1 MIPPDGSEPEHGMDH
16 GNVADIRWASDA
28 TEIMELG
35 ALFAHVAATLPDY
48 ISHGEVQCGLSG
60 DGVTWS
66 ARAPELIN
74 ADFERISQGRRSARV
89 AGAWLADRTPV
100 AVAVVDLVER
110 DRVRYAVLCDL
121 LVEKDRRHT
130 GIGERMVRFIEAEM
144 RMERVDW
151 IFLESGI
158 RNERAHRFFEKLEY
172 SEMSRIFAKRL

>member
-1 MIPPDGSEPEHGMDH
+1 MDH
-16 GNVADIRWASDA
+16 GDVADIRWASDA
-28 TEIMELG
+28 TEIVELG

-66 ARAPELIN
+66 TKAPELIN
-74 ADFERISQGRRSARV
+74 ADFERISRGRHSARV
-89 AGAWLADRTPV
+89 AGAWLARTPV
-100 AVAVVDLVER
+100 AVAVVDLVEG
-110 DRVRYAVLCDL
+110 DRVRYAVLRDI

-144 RMERVDW
+144 QTERVGW